1 MRWYILRTLLH
12 KELLRHGANRGGIFL
27 VVLLM
32 AASLLLSFF
41 GGKDLERNTAL
52 TGVKRCYIEY
62 KVDDDFVD
70 HLYRNVPAELEGRV
84 RFRNLASVRTNAD
97 GTPFYVQNAGAI
109 QIHNGQDNNEVQIW
123 FWEPGQGSLSSYE
136 IWLWREIQN
145 YTNKQKP
152 PASTSDL
159 PDNENEP
166 IPIVF
171 KEPKRSF
178 IKGGLDPRSGI
189 ATALAVFGLF
199 FVCVYLMPSLS
210 CEERERG
217 ILLAQALSPAS
228 PKEILRARFLFYP
241 VLAIFLVCV
250 LAGSYRPVVLLSG
263 YFWLALLTA
272 TAGSMGV
279 GLTIASVAK
288 TQREASMGA
297 LAYMFVVTLFLFVC
311 QQIGATGLSYVAMEF
326 HVPRMFHA
334 VLSDAVTIEHWGS
347 VLMMFIISSIWVWV
361 AVKLFRRQ
369 GWQT

>member
-32 AASLLLSFF
+32 MASLLLSFF
-41 GGKDLERNTAL
+41 GGKDLEGSSVL
-52 TGVKRCYIEY
+52 TGVKRCYIDYQVE
-62 KVDDDFVD
+62 DEFIN
-70 HLYRNVPAELEGRV
+70 HLSNYVPQELEGKV
-84 RFRNLASVRTNAD
+84 RFRQFAAVRKNAD
-97 GTPFYVQNAGAI
+97 GTPFYIQNSGGI
-109 QIHNGQDNNEVQIW
+109 QIHNDDKNEVQIW
-123 FWEPGQGSLSSYE
+123 FWEPGQGALSIYE
-136 IWLWREIQN
+136 IWFWREVQN
-145 YTNKQKP
+145 YTSKRNSP
-152 PASTSDL
+152 VSTSKLEDKGPKAVPL
-159 PDNENEP
+159 
-166 IPIVF
+166 VF
-171 KEPKRSF
+171 KEPKRSI

-189 ATALAVFGLF
+189 ATALVVFGLF

-217 ILLAQALSPAS
+217 TLLAQALSPAS
-228 PKEILRARFLFYP
+228 PREILGARFLFYP
-241 VLAIFLVCV
+241 VLAIILACV
-250 LAGSYRPVVLLSG
+250 LAGAYRPWVLVSG

-279 GLTIASVAK
+279 GLTIASIAR

-297 LAYMFVVTLFLFVC
+297 LAYMFVVTLFIFVC
-311 QQIGATGLSYVAMEF
+311 QQIGAGLLANAAMEF

-347 VLMMFIISSIWVWV
+347 VVVMILLSTIWVWV
-361 AVKLFRRQ
+361 AVKLFRKQ